1 MTVEIAVKLMITAR
15 NMPCL
20 LLWSMPAPS
29 AAAAAAAVVV
39 VFVEFIAIDQSKPG
53 PMPWDDYSAG

>member
-1 MTVEIAVKLMITAR
+1 MTVEITVKLMITAR

-29 AAAAAAAVVV
+29 AAAAAVVVV